1 MKKETRKRTLARAL
15 VCGFILA
22 AAASFLPFAAAS
34 EQLPQHVLRLHVVA
48 NSNSEADQAVKL
60 QVRDAVLREAAR
72 WYGDAENLEQAN
84 FAVCTHLQSLTKA
97 ANEALRENGFPMNAK
112 AQVTDMYF
120 PTRWYDGIA
129 LPAGTYRTLRVTIG
143 EGKGKNWWCV
153 LYPPL
158 CLPACGGQALSEVLT
173 ESQIEILESA
183 EEYEFRFAALELYQ
197 ALKERLE
204 NAAEE

>member
-72 WYGDAENLEQAN
+72 LYAPT
-84 FAVCTHLQSLTKA
+84 CSPLQ
-97 ANEALRENGFPMNAK
+97 RPPMK
-112 AQVTDMYF
+112 
-120 PTRWYDGIA
+120 PC
-129 LPAGTYRTLRVTIG
+129 
-143 EGKGKNWWCV
+143 GKTAF
-153 LYPPL
+153 L
-158 CLPACGGQALSEVLT
+158 
-173 ESQIEILESA
+173 
-183 EEYEFRFAALELYQ
+183 
-197 ALKERLE
+197 
-204 NAAEE
+204 

>member
-1 MKKETRKRTLARAL
+1 MTKETRKRTLARAL

-120 PTRWYDGIA
+120 PTRWYDG
-129 LPAGTYRTLRVTIG
+129 
-143 EGKGKNWWCV
+143 
-153 LYPPL
+153 
-158 CLPACGGQALSEVLT
+158 
-173 ESQIEILESA
+173 
-183 EEYEFRFAALELYQ
+183 
-197 ALKERLE
+197 
-204 NAAEE
+204 